1 MRRTILL
8 LAVVTV
14 PTNAFTTPFI
24 IQSNHNVGGGGRGS
38 KQQQLYSTQQ
48 QLTPGI
54 ENLPTDLPDSLSDA
68 ASIAANVRL
77 LYRYVYYMVGGI
89 ERANGITFCVNI
101 MFKKFSSYAPTFSLS
116 PHILCTHIY
125 YLISIHLNNTMIK
138 GM

>member
-8 LAVVTV
+8 LLPLVTI

-24 IQSNHNVGGGGRGS
+24 IQSNHNVGVGGGVLRG
-38 KQQQLYSTQQ
+38 QQLYSTTQ

-77 LYRYVYYMVGGI
+77 AILLYYYVYCINCG
-89 ERANGITFCVNI
+89 
-101 MFKKFSSYAPTFSLS
+101 
-116 PHILCTHIY
+116 
-125 YLISIHLNNTMIK
+125 
-138 GM
+138 